1 MLYQYLTGLKHVVFT
16 TIICAVMTLFLLPL
30 NTSFQWTVWLSQIV
44 LIIIFTVSIYIPF
57 WDFGFKDKYY
67 AQSGKKG
74 KDIFRGMKV
83 GFLISIPYF
92 ISTVFVVLM
101 KFGIAKWGSYVFA
114 IANSYFYYFIDA
126 MIQKPDP
133 MATGW
138 GNIILFI
145 IMPLFIPLVSGLAY
159 ILGIHEISLK
169 EKIVYTQ
176 K

>member
-1 MLYQYLTGLKHVVFT
+1 
-16 TIICAVMTLFLLPL
+16 
-30 NTSFQWTVWLSQIV
+30 
-44 LIIIFTVSIYIPF
+44 
-57 WDFGFKDKYY
+57 
-67 AQSGKKG
+67 
-74 KDIFRGMKV
+74 
-83 GFLISIPYF
+83 
-92 ISTVFVVLM
+92 
-101 KFGIAKWGSYVFA
+101 
-114 IANSYFYYFIDA
+114 

-138 GNIILFI
+138 GNIIMFI